1 MRILTTPQWT
11 AASIITTGLSALT
24 WAHRKFADAPIA
36 HAARVFERYWLGNN
50 APPLIEHFLSGII
63 WTVCGYLVVQFA
75 LMLREALEQNTAN
88 GRTAIGI
95 RVLLA
100 ITCGPVVFEAFNRY
114 AFSWLHYVIAA
125 IVIAAIV
132 CFLIRP
138 LVVIRRIA
146 SRPLYVT
153 FAVTVTIWMTFNLSW
168 EIGQLSRGET
178 EPHQAIEQLASSGMG
193 VFICFTMMFMRFRNE
208 RASVAQR
215 SM

>member
-1 MRILTTPQWT
+1 MRTLTTPQWT
-11 AASIITTGLSALT
+11 AASIITTGLSAST
-24 WAHRKFADAPIA
+24 WAHRKFADEPTI
-36 HAARVFERYWLGNN
+36 HAVRVFERCWLGND

-63 WTVCGYLVVQFA
+63 WTVCGYLVVQIA
-75 LMLREALEQNTAN
+75 LMLREPLEQNTAN

-114 AFSWLHYVIAA
+114 AFSWLHYVSAA

-138 LVVIRRIA
+138 LKAIRRIA
-146 SRPLYVT
+146 SRPLSVT

-178 EPHQAIEQLASSGMG
+178 EPLQAIEQLASSGTG
-193 VFICFTMMFMRFRNE
+193 VLFCFAMMFMRYRNE
-208 RASVAQR
+208 HASVAQR